1 MDAVHHHVEGQHVAV
16 VEHRGVVPDTDVH
29 TTAHPHTGRDATNDI
44 EFGVHGA
51 TVPVTH
57 VRLGYSPP
65 PMIDDATVRH
75 VARLARLR
83 LDDAEEAV
91 MREELSGILQHID
104 AIRAMDLD
112 GVEPTTHVIEVEN
125 VLRPDEPRPSLPR
138 DEALREANDV
148 VDGSFGV
155 PRMD

>member
-1 MDAVHHHVEGQHVAV
+1 
-16 VEHRGVVPDTDVH
+16 
-29 TTAHPHTGRDATNDI
+29 
-44 EFGVHGA
+44 
-51 TVPVTH
+51 
-57 VRLGYSPP
+57 
-65 PMIDDATVRH
+65 MIDDATVRH

-112 GVEPTTHVIEVEN
+112 GVEPTTHVIQVEN

>member
-1 MDAVHHHVEGQHVAV
+1 
-16 VEHRGVVPDTDVH
+16 
-29 TTAHPHTGRDATNDI
+29 
-44 EFGVHGA
+44 
-51 TVPVTH
+51 
-57 VRLGYSPP
+57 
-65 PMIDDATVRH
+65 MIDDATVRH

-91 MREELSGILQHID
+91 MREELSGILEHID

-125 VLRPDEPRPSLPR
+125 VLREDIPRPSLTR
-138 DEALREANDV
+138 DEALREAGDV

>member
-1 MDAVHHHVEGQHVAV
+1 
-16 VEHRGVVPDTDVH
+16 
-29 TTAHPHTGRDATNDI
+29 
-44 EFGVHGA
+44 
-51 TVPVTH
+51 
-57 VRLGYSPP
+57 
-65 PMIDDATVRH
+65 MIDDATVRH

-91 MREELSGILQHID
+91 MREELSGILEHID

-125 VLRPDEPRPSLPR
+125 VLREDIPRPSLTR
-138 DEALREANDV
+138 DEALREASDV

>member
-1 MDAVHHHVEGQHVAV
+1 
-16 VEHRGVVPDTDVH
+16 
-29 TTAHPHTGRDATNDI
+29 
-44 EFGVHGA
+44 
-51 TVPVTH
+51 
-57 VRLGYSPP
+57 
-65 PMIDDATVRH
+65 MIDDATVRH

-138 DEALREANDV
+138 DEALREASDV

>member
-1 MDAVHHHVEGQHVAV
+1 
-16 VEHRGVVPDTDVH
+16 
-29 TTAHPHTGRDATNDI
+29 
-44 EFGVHGA
+44 
-51 TVPVTH
+51 
-57 VRLGYSPP
+57 
-65 PMIDDATVRH
+65 MIDDATVRH

-91 MREELSGILQHID
+91 MREELSGILGHID

-112 GVEPTTHVIEVEN
+112 GVAPTTHVIALEN
-125 VLRPDEPRPSLPR
+125 VLRPDVPRPSLPR
-138 DEALREANDV
+138 EEALREAGDV

>member
-1 MDAVHHHVEGQHVAV
+1 
-16 VEHRGVVPDTDVH
+16 
-29 TTAHPHTGRDATNDI
+29 
-44 EFGVHGA
+44 
-51 TVPVTH
+51 
-57 VRLGYSPP
+57 
-65 PMIDDATVRH
+65 MIDDATVRH